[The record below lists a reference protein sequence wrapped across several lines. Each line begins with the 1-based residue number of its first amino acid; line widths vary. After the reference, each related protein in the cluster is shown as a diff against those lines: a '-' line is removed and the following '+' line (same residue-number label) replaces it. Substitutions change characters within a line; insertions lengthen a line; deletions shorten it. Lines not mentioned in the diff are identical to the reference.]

1 MRYLLVEAAT
11 SMLLVSKK
19 WCSLKAWA
27 VKVARRSGT
36 SKAIVALARRIAIVM
51 YQIWITKEPFRY
63 GASEKTCATAG

>member
-27 VKVARRSGT
+27 VKVAKRSGT
-36 SKAIVALARRIAIVM
+36 SKAIVALARRIAIVIH
-51 YQIWITKEPFRY
+51 QIWITKEPFRY
-63 GASEKTCATAG
+63 GKNEQSCMAAG